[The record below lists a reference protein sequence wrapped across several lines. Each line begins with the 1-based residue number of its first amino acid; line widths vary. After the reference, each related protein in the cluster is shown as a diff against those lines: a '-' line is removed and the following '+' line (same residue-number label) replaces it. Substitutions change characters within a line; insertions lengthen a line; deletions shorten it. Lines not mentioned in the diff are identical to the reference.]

1 MGRGGLS
8 SEDIRRWPIAQR
20 FANLARELA
29 VVGER
34 LSEKEE
40 QIDEL
45 KSERSNTRVS
55 YGTGLCVCVCV
66 YSGVHA
72 KFSNLHTCECTVYTC
87 VFTWHKQKV
96 QCTATV
102 YCYSV
107 LLQCTATVY
116 CYSVL
121 LQCTAT
127 VYCYSVL
134 LQCTATV
141 YCYSVLLQCTTT
153 VYYYCVLTYVFP
165 YSYYWSTWNV
175 WWPVTRGPSE

>member
-66 YSGVHA
+66 CVYSGVHA

-121 LQCTAT
+121 L
-127 VYCYSVL
+127 L
-134 LQCTATV
+134 L
-141 YCYSVLLQCTTT
+141 LCTTT
-153 VYYYCVLTYVFP
+153 VY
-165 YSYYWSTWNV
+165 
-175 WWPVTRGPSE
+175 